1 MRPSR
6 TPAGAK
12 SSPYERNI
20 EAPQAVR
27 AGAGTIRRG
36 ESKMLKRRTI
46 VLAISAFVGFGVAM
60 HERPAAG
67 HAPYAP
73 TPVAFYGR

>member
-1 MRPSR
+1 
-6 TPAGAK
+6 
-12 SSPYERNI
+12 
-20 EAPQAVR
+20 
-27 AGAGTIRRG
+27 
-36 ESKMLKRRTI
+36 MLKRRTI